1 MKTNEF
7 IEEMHSLGYETTNL
21 ERSIIVNDDN
31 GFFLVDVSKE
41 RFGVFSTE
49 FAGFYGLDIYSR
61 SYLLDRLVI
70 YAKTPVNE
78 REDEKRYYLKLK
90 GFDGEQPYLCAYDFW
105 NAWIL
110 IEKDSFTHGDEFYF
124 KFTEENIKNL
134 PEELKAHNW
143 EQIEVE
149 SEE

>member
-7 IEEMHSLGYETTNL
+7 IEKLDEHREKVVNVKQEYNLYDGLETTIKTEQFTITYRNNEEPNGL
-21 ERSIIVNDDN
+21 IDIIA
-31 GFFLVDVSKE
+31 E
-41 RFGVFSTE
+41 
-49 FAGFYGLDIYSR
+49 
-61 SYLLDRLVI
+61 YLN
-70 YAKTPVNE
+70 TPVNE

>member
-1 MKTNEF
+1 MKTSEF
-7 IEEMHSLGYETTNL
+7 IEKLNKHQDKINGTYIKYFSNDVFEKTISTDQF
-21 ERSIIVNDDN
+21 SITYRNNEEPN
-31 GFFLVDVSKE
+31 GII
-41 RFGVFSTE
+41 
-49 FAGFYGLDIYSR
+49 DIIAE
-61 SYLLDRLVI
+61 YLN
-70 YAKTPVNE
+70 TPVSE
-78 REDEKRYYLKLK
+78 REEEKRYYLKLK

-143 EQIEVE
+143 EQIEVGVRVNAKNNYKD
-149 SEE
+149 

>member
-1 MKTNEF
+1 MKTSEF
-7 IEEMHSLGYETTNL
+7 IKKLDEHREKVINVKQEYNLYDGLETT
-21 ERSIIVNDDN
+21 IITEQFTITYRND
-31 GFFLVDVSKE
+31 KE
-41 RFGVFSTE
+41 PNEIF
-49 FAGFYGLDIYSR
+49 DIIAE
-61 SYLLDRLVI
+61 YLN
-70 YAKTPVNE
+70 TPVSE
-78 REDEKRYYLKLK
+78 REDKKRYYLKLK

>member
-1 MKTNEF
+1 MKTSEF
-7 IEEMHSLGYETTNL
+7 IEKLDKHKGKFLIENIFSDDELYLTSIKTNQFNITFYHDA
-21 ERSIIVNDDN
+21 EPN
-31 GFFLVDVSKE
+31 GLIDVIAE
-41 RFGVFSTE
+41 
-49 FAGFYGLDIYSR
+49 
-61 SYLLDRLVI
+61 YLN
-70 YAKTPVNE
+70 TPVEE
-78 REDEKRYYLKLK
+78 REEEKKYYLKLK

-149 SEE
+149 CEEEC